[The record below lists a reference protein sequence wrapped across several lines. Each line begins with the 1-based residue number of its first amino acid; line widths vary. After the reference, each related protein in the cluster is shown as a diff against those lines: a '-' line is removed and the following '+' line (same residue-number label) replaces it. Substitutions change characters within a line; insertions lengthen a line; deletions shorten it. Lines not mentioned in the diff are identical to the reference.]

1 MPARDRLYPLRKATK
16 RLHEAE
22 VERNRTLR
30 ALRSQRLPLTLLS
43 EAADVS
49 LGKVHALTRPST
61 IASVGYE
68 GRSADDLL
76 GALVGAGVGAVVDV
90 RENAISRKPG
100 LSKRALA
107 ELCRASGIEY
117 LHEPSL
123 GNPRENRDDF
133 RAGVATSR
141 SAYEQHLNATGAD
154 ALRRVVSILRDR
166 TVALLCFEAD
176 HSSCHRSIVADHLR
190 RLDPLAT
197 VQPV

>member
-1 MPARDRLYPLRKATK
+1 MTVRDPIDPLRKATQ
-16 RLHEAE
+16 RLREAE
-22 VERNRTLR
+22 VERNRLLR
-30 ALRSQRLPLTLLS
+30 AMRSQRLPLTKLAD
-43 EAADVS
+43 AADIS
-49 LGKVHALTRPST
+49 LGKVHSLTRPST

-68 GRSADDLL
+68 GRSADELIE
-76 GALVGAGVGAVVDV
+76 ALVGAGVGTLVDV
-90 RENAISRKPG
+90 RENATSRKPG

-107 ELCRASGIEY
+107 EHCRNRGIEY

-141 SAYEQHLNATGAD
+141 AAYEQHLNATGTD
-154 ALRRVVSILRDR
+154 ALRRVASLLRDR

>member
-1 MPARDRLYPLRKATK
+1 MTTLDRLDPLRKATQ

-22 VERNRTLR
+22 IERNRTLR
-30 ALRSQRLPLTLLS
+30 ALRSQRLPLTTLS
-43 EAADVS
+43 EAADIS

-68 GRSADDLL
+68 GRSADEVIE
-76 GALVGAGVGAVVDV
+76 ALVGAGVRALVDV
-90 RENAISRKPG
+90 RQNAISRKPG

-107 ELCRASGIEY
+107 ERCRVRGIEY

-133 RAGVATSR
+133 RAGVANSR
-141 SAYEQHLNATGAD
+141 SAYEQHLNAT
-154 ALRRVVSILRDR
+154 
-166 TVALLCFEAD
+166 T
-176 HSSCHRSIVADHLR
+176 
-190 RLDPLAT
+190 T

>member
-1 MPARDRLYPLRKATK
+1 MTGPDPIDPLRKATQ

-22 VERNRTLR
+22 VERNRILR
-30 ALRSQRLPLTLLS
+30 ALRSQRLPLARLS
-43 EAADVS
+43 EAADMS

-61 IASVGYE
+61 NASVGYE
-68 GRSADDLL
+68 GRSADELID
-76 GALVGAGVGAVVDV
+76 ALVGAGVGALVDV
-90 RENAISRKPG
+90 RENATSRKPG

-107 ELCRASGIEY
+107 ERCRVRGIEY

-123 GNPRENRDDF
+123 GNPRENREDF

-141 SAYEQHLNATGAD
+141 SAYEQHLNATGTD
-154 ALRRVVSILRDR
+154 ALRRVASLLRDR

>member
-1 MPARDRLYPLRKATK
+1 MTTRDRLDPLRKATQ

-30 ALRSQRLPLTLLS
+30 ALRSQRVPLTKLS
-43 EAADVS
+43 DAAKVS
-49 LGKVHALTRPST
+49 LGKVHGLTRPSM

-68 GRSADDLL
+68 GRSAAELVRAL
-76 GALVGAGVGAVVDV
+76 VAAEVGALVDV

-100 LSKRALA
+100 LSKSALA
-107 ELCRASGIEY
+107 QRCLANGIEY

-123 GNPRENRDDF
+123 GNPRDNRDDF
-133 RAGVATSR
+133 RAGIATGR
-141 SAYEQHLNATGAD
+141 STYEQHLKATGTG
-154 ALRRVVSILRDR
+154 ALRRVASILKHR

-176 HSSCHRSIVADHLR
+176 QSTCHRSIVADHLC

-197 VQPV
+197 VRSV